1 MTETTSVLDDADA
14 QDFRRLFNWTD
25 YAETAEKREV
35 FAKRLFALGAT
46 ADTINNRGS
55 VLLLLLMMMMI
66 MILLLL
72 LLLLFVSDLAKDG
85 SACMA
90 YLRTMSQCRHN

>member
-55 VLLLLLMMMMI
+55 VLLLLMMI

-90 YLRTMSQCRHN
+90 YLRNMSQCRHN